1 MSLEAG
7 MELSRSYHEAV
18 DELALHWPDV
28 DGECVRC
35 GDAYPCA
42 AEWITQR
49 AIAGIE
55 TRWRRVAD
63 RSRELADWSR
73 EPAGWSREP
82 CQSQAP
88 GAVGASD
95 RPAAED
101 RAPH

>member
-7 MELSRSYHEAV
+7 MELSRIYHEAV

-28 DGECVRC
+28 DGECIGC

-42 AEWITQR
+42 AEWLTQR
-49 AIAGIE
+49 AITGIE

-63 RSRELADWSR
+63 QTRQLADHPRQLADHSR
-73 EPAGWSREP
+73 PIPRP
-82 CQSQAP
+82 TDRTP
-88 GAVGASD
+88 D
-95 RPAAED
+95 RPVRED